1 VSLALVLVLLGALL
15 AIRMPIAFAL
25 GVTAWI
31 YMWTSGVDLVVLAQ
45 QVANGPDNWI
55 MLAMPLFVL
64 AGLLMNSA
72 GISDRIFALARALVG
87 HIRGGLGLVNV
98 VDSMLFGGLSGSAV
112 ADSAALGSVIIPAMR
127 KEGYPPAFSAALTS
141 STASI
146 GIIIPPSIPM
156 IIYGAVASVSV
167 GALFIGGVIPGI
179 LVGLGQGVVVYAIA
193 RARGWGGQHR
203 FSWAGLGRAAREAW
217 LALVM
222 PVIILG
228 GIMFSVFTPTEA
240 GAVAVVYG
248 VAVGFAYRALTLRS
262 LYRALV
268 DSAVVTAMVMILVS
282 TSLSLGWVLSHERVP
297 QLLTEW
303 FLGLT
308 RDPTLLLVVITVLLI
323 AAGCLLHG
331 DPIMLIIVPI
341 LLPAV
346 KALGIDLVHFGMI
359 VVFTVAIGQQT
370 PPVGSTLF
378 VASALSGRGILEVTV
393 ANLPF
398 ILVITAIMYV
408 LLFFPALVLFLPRLA
423 GLGG

>member
-1 VSLALVLVLLGALL
+1 VTLAAVLVLLGLL
-15 AIRMPIAFAL
+15 LVIRVPIAFAL
-25 GVTAWI
+25 GITAWI
-31 YMWTSGVDLVVLAQ
+31 YMWLGGIDLRVLAQ

-55 MLAMPLFVL
+55 LLAMPLFVL
-64 AGLLMNSA
+64 AGLLMNTA

-112 ADSAALGSVIIPAMR
+112 ADSAALGSVIIPAMN

-156 IIYGAVASVSV
+156 IIYGAVAGVSV
-167 GALFIGGVIPGI
+167 GALFIAGIIPGI
-179 LVGLGQGVVVYAIA
+179 MVGLGQGAVVYAIA
-193 RARGWGGQHR
+193 RARGWGGDHR
-203 FSWAGLGRAAREAW
+203 FSWTGLARATRDAW

-228 GIMFSVFTPTEA
+228 GITFSVFTPTEA

-248 VAVGFAYRALTLRS
+248 VLVGFLYRTLTVRT

-268 DSAVVTAMVMILVS
+268 DSSVLTAMVMILVS

-297 QLLTEW
+297 QLLTVW
-303 FLGLT
+303 FVQLT
-308 RDPTLLLVVITVLLI
+308 RDPTLLLLVITVLLI
-323 AAGCLLHG
+323 VVGCFLHG
-331 DPIMLIIVPI
+331 DPILLIIVPI

-346 KALGIDLVHFGMI
+346 KALGIDLIHFGMI
-359 VVFTVAIGQQT
+359 VTFTVAIGQQT

-378 VASALSGRGILEVTV
+378 VVAALSGRGIMEITA
-393 ANLPF
+393 ANIPF
-398 ILVITAIMYV
+398 ILVIAAIMYV
-408 LLFFPALVLFLPRLA
+408 LLFLPQLVLFLPRLA
-423 GLGG
+423 GLG

>member
-1 VSLALVLVLLGALL
+1 MTLGGVLLLLGALL
-15 AIRMPIAFAL
+15 VIRVPIAFAL
-25 GVTAWI
+25 GITAWL
-31 YMWTSGVDLVVLAQ
+31 YMWAGGVDLRVLAQ

-55 MLAMPLFVL
+55 LLAMPLFVL
-64 AGLLMNSA
+64 AGLLMNTA
-72 GISDRIFALARALVG
+72 GISDRIFGLARALVG

-112 ADSAALGSVIIPAMR
+112 ADSAALGSVILPAMK

-156 IIYGAVASVSV
+156 IIYGAVAGVSV
-167 GALFIGGVIPGI
+167 GALFIAGIVPGI
-179 LVGLGQGVVVYAIA
+179 LVGLGQGAVVYGIA
-193 RARGWGGQHR
+193 RSRGWGGDHR
-203 FSWAGLGRAAREAW
+203 FSWRGLARAARDAW

-248 VAVGFAYRALTLRS
+248 VLIGFWYRTLTLRT

-268 DSAVVTAMVMILVS
+268 DSAVLTAMVMILVS

-297 QLLTEW
+297 QLLTAW
-303 FLGLT
+303 FVQLT
-308 RDPTLLLVVITVLLI
+308 RDPTLLLLVLTVLLI
-323 AAGCLLHG
+323 VAGCLLHG
-331 DPIMLIIVPI
+331 DPIMLLIVPI

-346 KALGIDLVHFGMI
+346 KALGIDLLHFGMI

-378 VASALSGRGILEVTV
+378 VVSALSGRGIMEITA

-398 ILVITAIMYV
+398 ILVITAIMYI
-408 LLFFPALVLFLPRLA
+408 LLFVPQLVLFLPRLA
-423 GLGG
+423 GLG

>member
-1 VSLALVLVLLGALL
+1 VILTAVLAVLGALL
-15 AIRMPIAFAL
+15 VIRVPIAFAL
-25 GVTAWI
+25 GITAWV
-31 YMWTSGVDLVVLAQ
+31 YMWLGGVDLLMLAQ
-45 QVANGPDNWI
+45 QTANGPDNWI
-55 MLAMPLFVL
+55 LLAMPLFVL
-64 AGLLMNSA
+64 AGLLMNTA

-112 ADSAALGSVIIPAMR
+112 ADSAALGSVILPAMA
-127 KEGYPPAFSAALTS
+127 KEGYPPTFSAALTS

-156 IIYGAVASVSV
+156 IIYGAVAGVSV
-167 GALFIGGVIPGI
+167 GALFVAGVIPGI
-179 LVGLGQGVVVYAIA
+179 LVGLGQGLVVYAIA
-193 RARGWGGQHR
+193 RARGWGGDHR
-203 FSWAGLGRAAREAW
+203 FSWTGLARAIQDAW

-228 GIMFSVFTPTEA
+228 GILFSVFTPTEA

-248 VAVGFAYRALTLRS
+248 VLIGFAYRTLTLRS

-297 QLLTEW
+297 QLLTAW
-303 FLGLT
+303 FLSLT
-308 RDPTLLLVVITVLLI
+308 RDPTLLLLVITVLLI
-323 AAGCLLHG
+323 VVGSFLHG
-331 DPIMLIIVPI
+331 DPILLIIVPI

-346 KALGIDLVHFGMI
+346 KALGIDLLHFGMI
-359 VVFTVAIGQQT
+359 VVFTIAIGQQT

-378 VASALSGRGILEVTV
+378 VVSALSGRGIMEITA

-398 ILVITAIMYV
+398 IGVIAAIMYL
-408 LLFFPALVLFLPRLA
+408 LLFAPQLVLVVPRLA
-423 GLGG
+423 GLG

>member
-1 VSLALVLVLLGALL
+1 MTLAVALALLGLLLV
-15 AIRMPIAFAL
+15 IRVPIAFAL
-25 GVTAWI
+25 GITAWI
-31 YMWTSGVDLVVLAQ
+31 YMWLGGVDLVVLAQ

-55 MLAMPLFVL
+55 LLAMPLFVL
-64 AGLLMNSA
+64 AGLLMNTT
-72 GISDRIFALARALVG
+72 GISDRIFDLARALVG

-112 ADSAALGSVIIPAMR
+112 ADAAALGSVILPAMA

-167 GALFIGGVIPGI
+167 GALFIGGIIPGI
-179 LVGLGQGVVVYAIA
+179 LVGLGQGVAVYVIA
-193 RARGWGGQHR
+193 RRRGWGGAHR
-203 FSWAGLGRAAREAW
+203 FSWSGLGRAVRDAW
-217 LALVM
+217 LALIM

-228 GIMFSVFTPTEA
+228 GIMLSVFTPTEA

-248 VAVGFAYRALTLRS
+248 VLVGFAYRTLTLRS

-268 DSAVVTAMVMILVS
+268 DSAVLTAMVMILVS

-297 QLLTEW
+297 QIVTAW
-303 FLGLT
+303 FLGFT
-308 RDPTLLLVVITVLLI
+308 RDPTLLLLVITALLVVV
-323 AAGCLLHG
+323 GCFLHG
-331 DPIMLIIVPI
+331 DPILLIIVPI

-346 KALGIDLVHFGMI
+346 RALGIDLVHFGLI
-359 VVFTVAIGQQT
+359 VTFTIAIGQQT

-378 VASALSGRGILEVTV
+378 VVSALSGRDIMEITA
-393 ANLPF
+393 ANIPF
-398 ILVITAIMYV
+398 ILVITAIMYL
-408 LLFFPALVLFLPRLA
+408 LLFVPQLVLFLPRLA
-423 GLGG
+423 GLG

>member
-1 VSLALVLVLLGALL
+1 VTLAAVLVLLGLL
-15 AIRMPIAFAL
+15 LVIRVPIAFAL
-25 GVTAWI
+25 GITAWI
-31 YMWTSGVDLVVLAQ
+31 YMWLGGIDLRVLAQ

-55 MLAMPLFVL
+55 LLAMPLFVL
-64 AGLLMNSA
+64 AGLLMNTA

-112 ADSAALGSVIIPAMR
+112 ADSAALGSVIIPAMN

-156 IIYGAVASVSV
+156 IIYGAVAGVSV
-167 GALFIGGVIPGI
+167 GALFIAGIIPGI
-179 LVGLGQGVVVYAIA
+179 MVGLGQGAVVYAIA
-193 RARGWGGQHR
+193 RARGWGGDHR
-203 FSWAGLGRAAREAW
+203 FSWTGLDGATRDAW

-228 GIMFSVFTPTEA
+228 GITFSVFTPTEA

-248 VAVGFAYRALTLRS
+248 VLVGFLYRTLTVRT

-268 DSAVVTAMVMILVS
+268 DSSVLTAMVMILVS

-297 QLLTEW
+297 QLLTVW
-303 FLGLT
+303 FVQLT
-308 RDPTLLLVVITVLLI
+308 RDPTLLLLVITVLLI
-323 AAGCLLHG
+323 VVGCFLHG
-331 DPIMLIIVPI
+331 DPILLIIVPI

-346 KALGIDLVHFGMI
+346 KALGIDLIHFGMI
-359 VVFTVAIGQQT
+359 VTFTVAIGQQT

-378 VASALSGRGILEVTV
+378 VVAALSGRGIMEITA
-393 ANLPF
+393 ANIPF
-398 ILVITAIMYV
+398 ILVIAAIMYV
-408 LLFFPALVLFLPRLA
+408 LLFLPQLVLFLPRLA
-423 GLGG
+423 GLG

>member
-1 VSLALVLVLLGALL
+1 MTLAAALALLGLLLV
-15 AIRMPIAFAL
+15 IRVPIAFAL
-25 GVTAWI
+25 GITAWI
-31 YMWTSGVDLVVLAQ
+31 YMWLGGVDLVVLAQ

-55 MLAMPLFVL
+55 LLAMPLFVL
-64 AGLLMNSA
+64 AGLLMNTT
-72 GISDRIFALARALVG
+72 GISDRIFDLARALVG

-112 ADSAALGSVIIPAMR
+112 ADAAALGSVILPAMA

-167 GALFIGGVIPGI
+167 GALFIGGIIPGI
-179 LVGLGQGVVVYAIA
+179 LVGLGQGLAVYAIA
-193 RARGWGGQHR
+193 RRRGWGGETR
-203 FSWAGLGRAAREAW
+203 FSWRGLGQAIAGAW

-228 GIMFSVFTPTEA
+228 GIMLSVFTPTEA

-248 VAVGFAYRALTLRS
+248 VLVGFAYRTLTLRS

-268 DSAVVTAMVMILVS
+268 DSAVLTAMVMILVS

-297 QLLTEW
+297 QIVTAW
-303 FLGLT
+303 FLEFT
-308 RDPTLLLVVITVLLI
+308 RDPTLLLLVITVLLI
-323 AAGCLLHG
+323 VVGCFLHG
-331 DPIMLIIVPI
+331 DPILLIIVPI

-346 KALGIDLVHFGMI
+346 KALGIDLVHFGLI
-359 VVFTVAIGQQT
+359 VTFTIAIGQQT

-378 VASALSGRGILEVTV
+378 VVSALSGRDIMEITA
-393 ANLPF
+393 ANIPF

-408 LLFFPALVLFLPRLA
+408 LLFVPQLVLFLPRLA
-423 GLGG
+423 GLG

>member
-1 VSLALVLVLLGALL
+1 
-15 AIRMPIAFAL
+15 
-25 GVTAWI
+25 
-31 YMWTSGVDLVVLAQ
+31 
-45 QVANGPDNWI
+45 
-55 MLAMPLFVL
+55 
-64 AGLLMNSA
+64 
-72 GISDRIFALARALVG
+72 
-87 HIRGGLGLVNV
+87 
-98 VDSMLFGGLSGSAV
+98 
-112 ADSAALGSVIIPAMR
+112 
-127 KEGYPPAFSAALTS
+127 LTS

-179 LVGLGQGVVVYAIA
+179 LVGLAQGGVVYVIA
-193 RARGWGGQHR
+193 RRRGWGGDHR
-203 FSWAGLGRAAREAW
+203 FSWAALGRAAREAW

-248 VAVGFAYRALTLRS
+248 VAVGFAYRALSLRS

-282 TSLSLGWVLSHERVP
+282 TSLSLGWVLSHEQVP
-297 QLLTEW
+297 QILTAW

-308 RDPTLLLVVITVLLI
+308 RDPTLLLLAITVLLI
-323 AAGCLLHG
+323 VAGCVLHG
-331 DPIMLIIVPI
+331 DPILLIIVPI

-359 VVFTVAIGQQT
+359 VTFTVAIGQQT

-378 VASALSGRGILEVTV
+378 VVSALSGRGIMEVTA

-398 ILVITAIMYV
+398 ILAITAIMYL

-423 GLGG
+423 GLG

>member
-1 VSLALVLVLLGALL
+1 VTVGAVLLLL
-15 AIRMPIAFAL
+15 AVLLVIRVPIAFAL
-25 GVTAWI
+25 GITAWL
-31 YMWTSGVDLVVLAQ
+31 YMWAGGVDLRILAQ

-55 MLAMPLFVL
+55 LLAMPLFVL
-64 AGLLMNSA
+64 AGLLMNTA

-87 HIRGGLGLVNV
+87 HVRGGLGLVNV

-112 ADSAALGSVIIPAMR
+112 ADSAALGSVILPAMK

-156 IIYGAVASVSV
+156 IIYGAVAGVSV
-167 GALFIGGVIPGI
+167 GALFIAGIVPGI
-179 LVGLGQGVVVYAIA
+179 LVGLGQGAVVYAIA
-193 RARGWGGQHR
+193 RARGWGGDHR
-203 FSWAGLGRAAREAW
+203 FSWRGLGRAVREAW

-228 GIMFSVFTPTEA
+228 GITFSVFTPTEA

-248 VAVGFAYRALTLRS
+248 VLVGFLYRTLTLRT

-268 DSAVVTAMVMILVS
+268 DSAVLTAMVMILVS

-297 QLLTEW
+297 QLLTAW
-303 FLGLT
+303 FVQLT
-308 RDPTLLLVVITVLLI
+308 RDPTALLLVITVLLI
-323 AAGCLLHG
+323 VAGCFLHG
-331 DPIMLIIVPI
+331 DPILLIIVPI

-346 KALGIDLVHFGMI
+346 KALGIDLLHFGMI

-378 VASALSGRGILEVTV
+378 VVSALSGRGIMEITA

-398 ILVITAIMYV
+398 VLVITAIMYL
-408 LLFFPALVLFLPRLA
+408 LLFVPSLVLFLPRLA
-423 GLGG
+423 GLG